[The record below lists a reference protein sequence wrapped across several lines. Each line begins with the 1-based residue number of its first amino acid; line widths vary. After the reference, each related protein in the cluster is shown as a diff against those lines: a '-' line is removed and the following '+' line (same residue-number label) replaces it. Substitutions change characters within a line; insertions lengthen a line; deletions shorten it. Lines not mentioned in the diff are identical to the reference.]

1 MENFTEDHKKT
12 LESYSSLIHLTLN
25 DIGLISLDNFPNL
38 KEAQIVR
45 NNKLISFLDWTQ

>member
-1 MENFTEDHKKT
+1 MEEFTDDHKKA

-25 DIGLISLDNFPNL
+25 SIGLTSLRNFPNL

-45 NNKLISFLDWTQ
+45 INKLI

>member
-1 MENFTEDHKKT
+1 MEKFTEDHKNT

-25 DIGLISLDNFPNL
+25 NIGLTSLDNFPNL

-45 NNKLISFLDWTQ
+45 INKLI